1 MQPDD
6 QNQTHAVTDSTQ
18 QDRSARWLEE
28 NREAIKSYNRR
39 LGNAPAFGD
48 VEKLF

>member
-6 QNQTHAVTDSTQ
+6 QNQAVTDSTQ

-28 NREAIKSYNRR
+28 NREAIKAYKRR
-39 LGNAPAFGD
+39 MENAPAFGD